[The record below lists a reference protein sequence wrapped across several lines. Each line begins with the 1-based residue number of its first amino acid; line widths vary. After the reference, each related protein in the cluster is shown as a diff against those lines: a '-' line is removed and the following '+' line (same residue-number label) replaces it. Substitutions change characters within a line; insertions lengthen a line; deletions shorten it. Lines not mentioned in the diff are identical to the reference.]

1 MGGVV
6 VSMIHILFFPGPN
19 LDSIQP
25 QLKFTVDRQ
34 VTGTFVQM
42 LDRCRILVS
51 EIDFS
56 SAEEFSSFLRS
67 AFDSYSFRRPRFDV
81 LWPAF
86 RLTSDTSLRT
96 ILRAKNVLSFSEPVL
111 CPTVMASPNFP
122 FTGENFP

>member
-34 VTGTFVQM
+34 VTGTFVQV
-42 LDRCRILVS
+42 LDRCRIPIS

-56 SAEEFSSFLRS
+56 SSGAFLSFLTS
-67 AFDSYSFRRPRFDV
+67 ALDSGRTV
-81 LWPAF
+81 LLPE
-86 RLTSDTSLRT
+86 SS
-96 ILRAKNVLSFSEPVL
+96 
-111 CPTVMASPNFP
+111 
-122 FTGENFP
+122 G